1 MSDENEKNNKTQSY
15 DSLFQNVKFLMRHY
29 RTLNTH
35 YLYADLDTDNVET
48 QNNTQANGNENYC
61 YVDSI
66 IQSCIKT
73 KFIMAHVNKML
84 GIYEIMCNESD
95 NNENKRRWRVL
106 KNLYL
111 SDSNLS
117 AEQIA
122 TLESIDKRTV
132 YKDIDACIT
141 DLTALIFGIDGI
153 KF

>member
-1 MSDENEKNNKTQSY
+1 MSDENEKNNKKQSY

-29 RTLNTH
+29 RTLNAH
-35 YLYADLDTDNVET
+35 YLYTDLDTENVGT
-48 QNNTQANGNENYC
+48 QNNIQADNNENY

-73 KFIMAHVNKML
+73 KFIMSHVNKML
-84 GIYEIMCNESD
+84 GIYENMCNESD

-106 KNLYL
+106 ENLYL
-111 SDSNLS
+111 SDSDLS
-117 AEQIA
+117 AERIA
-122 TLESIDKRTV
+122 ALENIDKRTV